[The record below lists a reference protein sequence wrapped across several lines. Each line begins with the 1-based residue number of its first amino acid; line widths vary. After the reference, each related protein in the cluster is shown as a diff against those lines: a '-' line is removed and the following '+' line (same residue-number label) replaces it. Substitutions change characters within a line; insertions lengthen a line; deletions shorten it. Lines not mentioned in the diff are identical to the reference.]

1 MLLNVHIKNIALIE
15 DANINFTDGLN
26 ILTGETGAGK
36 SIIMGALKI
45 GMGGKLPKDM
55 LRDPEKEGF
64 CQLLFFIDDESL
76 VKQLQELGVTPS
88 EDGEII
94 ITRRI
99 VNGRTMNTINDQTVT
114 AAKLKDVSALLV
126 DMHAQHEQQILLKK
140 AEHLNIMDKFAK
152 RPLASLKQKYEDCYK
167 TFEDLRKE
175 LEEGQMDEGERK
187 RKLEYIRFEA
197 GEIEGA
203 RLVPGED
210 EELEKQYRKMVNA
223 KDIVEAVSEVYSI
236 TGYNR
241 NASAGNEIGR
251 ALASLKAIKGLDEEI
266 ESIFSELT
274 NIDSLLND
282 FNVSVSDY
290 MQSME
295 FDESEFHEETTMLT
309 PQDVRAA
316 QFEKNIRG
324 YRTEEVDR
332 FLDKVEEQ
340 LKQDEAKL
348 VQYEEYA
355 EELQQKVKTAKKELD
370 QAAEALSAERKI
382 QAKELCKRVSEALE
396 DLSFNQIRFDMH
408 FDRLTH
414 PGTSGIDDCY
424 FVVSTNVGE
433 KERPLYEVASGGE
446 LSRIMLAIKSCMA
459 SEDNIDT
466 LIFDEIDVG
475 ISGRAAS
482 SVAAKL
488 AVISKAHQVISITH
502 LPQIAAMADSHYR
515 IEKVVKDGKTIT
527 QISKLDREESV
538 LEIARLLGGA
548 EITNAAVENAR
559 DMKELADKA
568 KIH

>member
-140 AEHLNIMDKFAK
+140 AEHLNILDKFAK

-295 FDESEFHEETTMLT
+295 FDESEFHEVEDRLNTINNLKGKYGRTLD
-309 PQDVRAA
+309 DVLA
-316 QFEKNIRG
+316 
-324 YRTEEVDR
+324 Y
-332 FLDKVEEQ
+332 LEQ

-355 EELQQKVKTAKKELD
+355 EELQQKVETAKKELD
-370 QAAEALSAERKI
+370 QAAEVLSAERKI

>member
-1 MLLNVHIKNIALIE
+1 MDIHGQHEHQSLLYQ
-15 DANINFTDGLN
+15 DQQ
-26 ILTGETGAGK
+26 
-36 SIIMGALKI
+36 LKI
-45 GMGGKLPKDM
+45 LDAYGKEAIQ
-55 LRDPEKEGF
+55 EKKQTVREHF
-64 CQLLFFIDDESL
+64 QIWSQKKKELTSYQLDEETRKREISFL
-76 VKQLQELGVTPS
+76 AFELQEI
-88 EDGEII
+88 E
-94 ITRRI
+94 
-99 VNGRTMNTINDQTVT
+99 
-114 AAKLKDVSALLV
+114 
-126 DMHAQHEQQILLKK
+126 
-140 AEHLNIMDKFAK
+140 
-152 RPLASLKQKYEDCYK
+152 
-167 TFEDLRKE
+167 
-175 LEEGQMDEGERK
+175 
-187 RKLEYIRFEA
+187 EA
-197 GEIEGA
+197 GL
-203 RLVPGED
+203 RPGED

-251 ALASLKAIKGLDEEI
+251 ALASLKAVKGLDEEM

-295 FDESEFHEETTMLT
+295 FDESEFHEVEDRLNTINNLKGKYGRTTD
-309 PQDVRAA
+309 DVLA
-316 QFEKNIRG
+316 
-324 YRTEEVDR
+324 Y
-332 FLDKVEEQ
+332 LEQ

-355 EELQQKVKTAKKELD
+355 EELQQKVETAKKELD
-370 QAAEALSAERKI
+370 RAAEALSAERKI

-408 FDRLTH
+408 FDRLAH
-414 PGTSGIDDCY
+414 PGISGVDDCY

-482 SVAAKL
+482 SVATKL

>member
-1 MLLNVHIKNIALIE
+1 
-15 DANINFTDGLN
+15 
-26 ILTGETGAGK
+26 
-36 SIIMGALKI
+36 
-45 GMGGKLPKDM
+45 
-55 LRDPEKEGF
+55 
-64 CQLLFFIDDESL
+64 
-76 VKQLQELGVTPS
+76 
-88 EDGEII
+88 
-94 ITRRI
+94 
-99 VNGRTMNTINDQTVT
+99 MNTINDQTVT

-295 FDESEFHEETTMLT
+295 FDESEFHEVEDRLNTINNLKGKYGRTLD
-309 PQDVRAA
+309 DVLA
-316 QFEKNIRG
+316 
-324 YRTEEVDR
+324 Y
-332 FLDKVEEQ
+332 LEQ

-355 EELQQKVKTAKKELD
+355 EELQQKVQTAQKELD
-370 QAAEALSAERKI
+370 QAAEALSAERRI

-408 FDRLTH
+408 FDRLAH

-433 KERPLYEVASGGE
+433 KERPLYEVACGY
-446 LSRIMLAIKSCMA
+446 IKSA
-459 SEDNIDT
+459 SGDQYY
-466 LIFDEIDVG
+466 
-475 ISGRAAS
+475 AS
-482 SVAAKL
+482 A
-488 AVISKAHQVISITH
+488 T
-502 LPQIAAMADSHYR
+502 
-515 IEKVVKDGKTIT
+515 
-527 QISKLDREESV
+527 DRGN
-538 LEIARLLGGA
+538 GGQPLQ
-548 EITNAAVENAR
+548 N
-559 DMKELADKA
+559 
-568 KIH
+568 

>member
-76 VKQLQELGVTPS
+76 FEQLQELDVTPS

-99 VNGRTMNTINDQTVT
+99 VNGRTMNTINDRTVT

-140 AEHLNIMDKFAK
+140 AEHLNILDKFAK

-187 RKLEYIRFEA
+187 RKLEYIQFEA

-210 EELEKQYRKMVNA
+210 EKLEKQYRKMVNA

-251 ALASLKAIKGLDEEI
+251 ALASLKAVKGLDEEM

-295 FDESEFHEETTMLT
+295 FDESEFHEVEDRLNTINNLKGKYGRTTD
-309 PQDVRAA
+309 DVLA
-316 QFEKNIRG
+316 
-324 YRTEEVDR
+324 Y
-332 FLDKVEEQ
+332 LEQ

-355 EELQQKVKTAKKELD
+355 EELQQKVETAKKRTG
-370 QAAEALSAERKI
+370 SG
-382 QAKELCKRVSEALE
+382 SG
-396 DLSFNQIRFDMH
+396 SFKCRTKD
-408 FDRLTH
+408 
-414 PGTSGIDDCY
+414 SG
-424 FVVSTNVGE
+424 
-433 KERPLYEVASGGE
+433 K
-446 LSRIMLAIKSCMA
+446 RIM
-459 SEDNIDT
+459 
-466 LIFDEIDVG
+466 
-475 ISGRAAS
+475 
-482 SVAAKL
+482 
-488 AVISKAHQVISITH
+488 
-502 LPQIAAMADSHYR
+502 
-515 IEKVVKDGKTIT
+515 
-527 QISKLDREESV
+527 
-538 LEIARLLGGA
+538 
-548 EITNAAVENAR
+548 
-559 DMKELADKA
+559 
-568 KIH
+568 

>member
-1 MLLNVHIKNIALIE
+1 MLLTMHIKNIALIE
-15 DANINFTDGLN
+15 EIDIDFHEQLN

-36 SIIMGALKI
+36 SIII
-45 GMGGKLPKDM
+45 GSLGICLGGKFPKEL
-55 LRDPEKEGF
+55 LRDDTKDGLVELVFSVDQPAIVEALEKLE
-64 CQLLFFIDDESL
+64 
-76 VKQLQELGVTPS
+76 VTPD
-88 EDGEII
+88 EDGTLLIS
-94 ITRRI
+94 RRLSP
-99 VNGRTMNTINDQTVT
+99 NGRTVNRVNDTTVT
-114 AAKLKDVSALLV
+114 ITRLKEIASLLI
-126 DMHAQHEQQILLKK
+126 DLHAQHEQQILLKK
-140 AEHLNIMDKFAK
+140 AEHLNILDKFAK

-167 TFEDLRKE
+167 TFENLRKE

-187 RKLEYIRFEA
+187 RKLEYIQFEA

-251 ALASLKAIKGLDEEI
+251 ALASLKAVKGLDEEM

-295 FDESEFHEETTMLT
+295 FDESEFHEVEDRLNTINNLKGKYGRTTD
-309 PQDVRAA
+309 DVLA
-316 QFEKNIRG
+316 
-324 YRTEEVDR
+324 Y
-332 FLDKVEEQ
+332 LEQ

-355 EELQQKVKTAKKELD
+355 EELQQKVETAKKELD

-408 FDRLTH
+408 FDCLAH
-414 PGTSGIDDCY
+414 PGISGIDDCY

-446 LSRIMLAIKSCMA
+446 LSRIMLAFKSA
-459 SEDNIDT
+459 LADRDALPTVIY
-466 LIFDEIDVG
+466 DEIDTGVSG
-475 ISGRAAS
+475 LAAGRIGQLLHQTARGHQVLCITHTPQVAAFADNQLLIQKNVRKDRTFTEIHTLDMDGRVEVLARMISGDKVSELSLAS
-482 SVAAKL
+482 AREL
-488 AVISKAHQVISITH
+488 
-502 LPQIAAMADSHYR
+502 
-515 IEKVVKDGKTIT
+515 IEK
-527 QISKLDREESV
+527 SK
-538 LEIARLLGGA
+538 
-548 EITNAAVENAR
+548 
-559 DMKELADKA
+559 
-568 KIH
+568 

>member
-1 MLLNVHIKNIALIE
+1 
-15 DANINFTDGLN
+15 
-26 ILTGETGAGK
+26 
-36 SIIMGALKI
+36 
-45 GMGGKLPKDM
+45 
-55 LRDPEKEGF
+55 
-64 CQLLFFIDDESL
+64 
-76 VKQLQELGVTPS
+76 
-88 EDGEII
+88 
-94 ITRRI
+94 
-99 VNGRTMNTINDQTVT
+99 
-114 AAKLKDVSALLV
+114 
-126 DMHAQHEQQILLKK
+126 
-140 AEHLNIMDKFAK
+140 
-152 RPLASLKQKYEDCYK
+152 
-167 TFEDLRKE
+167 
-175 LEEGQMDEGERK
+175 
-187 RKLEYIRFEA
+187 
-197 GEIEGA
+197 
-203 RLVPGED
+203 
-210 EELEKQYRKMVNA
+210 
-223 KDIVEAVSEVYSI
+223 
-236 TGYNR
+236 
-241 NASAGNEIGR
+241 
-251 ALASLKAIKGLDEEI
+251 
-266 ESIFSELT
+266 
-274 NIDSLLND
+274 
-282 FNVSVSDY
+282 

-295 FDESEFHEETTMLT
+295 FDESEFHEVEDRLNTINNLKGKYGRTTD
-309 PQDVRAA
+309 DVLA
-316 QFEKNIRG
+316 
-324 YRTEEVDR
+324 Y
-332 FLDKVEEQ
+332 LEQ

-355 EELQQKVKTAKKELD
+355 EELQQKVETAKKELD

-408 FDRLTH
+408 FDRLAH
-414 PGTSGIDDCY
+414 PGISGIDDCY

-482 SVAAKL
+482 SVATKL

-515 IEKVVKDGKTIT
+515 IEKVVKDGKPIT

>member
-266 ESIFSELT
+266 VSIFSELT

-295 FDESEFHEETTMLT
+295 FDESEFHEVEDRLNTINNL
-309 PQDVRAA
+309 
-316 QFEKNIRG
+316 KG
-324 YRTEEVDR
+324 KYGRT
-332 FLDKVEEQ
+332 LD
-340 LKQDEAKL
+340 
-348 VQYEEYA
+348 A